1 MLFYVTAGNCN
12 GTALGLPAVQTY
24 LLLLLIT
31 SKVIDSRDSRSCRM
45 SWFISCY
52 LMVRPC
58 GLGRI
63 VGNWGGG
70 GFISHDTENV
80 IKDMYVYTDINLYC
94 SVVFQRS
101 VEMFRCEGRTV
112 P

>member
-1 MLFYVTAGNCN
+1 
-12 GTALGLPAVQTY
+12 
-24 LLLLLIT
+24 
-31 SKVIDSRDSRSCRM
+31 
-45 SWFISCY
+45 
-52 LMVRPC
+52 
-58 GLGRI
+58 
-63 VGNWGGG
+63 VGGGGGGGGG